1 MATHRAGRLARTLKF
16 AGAPLFGLYSEPLGG
31 YYDTDIHSVAINRGK
46 SGRGGGVHPST
57 MEVRLK
63 GLHSAAVTGNNVR
76 FFLRDAPAAAIAA
89 RAGVTADAIKSRF
102 TGRMAQ
108 SEVDDDG
115 KRFTS
120 TYRAAS
126 WINRLYR
133 SPKHATPVAGR
144 GINSFLQD
152 LMGMANPLAGI
163 VLSFHGDF
171 DQIPVTGP
179 PVLFKDAIDK
189 YTKDIGI
196 LVRETRDGRSQVMT
210 LPYRITHT
218 AFRLANGVP
227 LTRSQAV
234 TPARWQ
240 QRNDWPAQTV
250 QYKLTNP
257 NGNIV
262 TRSVSI
268 ATEETPLVSDY
279 DWSHI
284 KAVTDQLYYNAY
296 GMVYETNT
304 RQFSLP
310 SVTVDLLRLL
320 GSDNPYHRMQ
330 AGRLLEMEA
339 GDAVFLSGDWPAPV
353 RGVHFAEGIREN
365 ITSDAWTLE
374 LELVPYAQ
382 AMGSAPSPVVP
393 ARAWESAAGPWSAE
407 TRAWNQA

>member
-1 MATHRAGRLARTLKF
+1 MATHRPGRLARKLGF
-16 AGAPLFGLYSEPLGG
+16 AGAPLFGLYSEPLTTL
-31 YYDTDIHSVAINRGK
+31 YDKDIHSVAIHRGK

-57 MEVRLK
+57 LEVSLK
-63 GLHSAAVTGNNVR
+63 GQYSSAVTGSNVR
-76 FFLRDAPAAAIAA
+76 FFLRDAPAAAIAS
-89 RAGVTADAIKSRF
+89 RAGVTADAIKMRF
-102 TGRMAQ
+102 TGRMSQ
-108 SEVDDDG
+108 TEVEDDG

-133 SPKHATPVAGR
+133 SPKHATPVAGHGVNR
-144 GINSFLQD
+144 FLQE
-152 LMGMANPLAGI
+152 LMGMAQPLAGI
-163 VLSFHGDF
+163 NLSFHGDF
-171 DQIPVTGP
+171 DQIAATGA

-189 YTKDIGI
+189 YTQDIGI

-218 AFRLANGVP
+218 AFRLENGVP

-234 TPARWQ
+234 TPARWE

-250 QYKLTNP
+250 QYKVANE
-257 NGNIV
+257 NGNVV

-268 ATEETPLVSDY
+268 ASAETPLVASY

-284 KAVTDQLYYNAY
+284 KATTDQLYYHAY

-304 RQFSLP
+304 RQFSIP
-310 SVTVDLLRLL
+310 SVTVDLLYLL
-320 GSDNPYHRMQ
+320 SSSNPYHRMQ

-339 GDAVFLSGDWPAPV
+339 GDAVFFSGDWPAPV
-353 RGVHFAEGIREN
+353 RGVHFAEGIKET
-365 ITSDAWTLE
+365 ITADAWTLN

-382 AMGSAPSPVVP
+382 AMGAAPSPTVP
-393 ARAWESAAGPWSAE
+393 ARSWESATGPWSAE
-407 TRAWNQA
+407 SRAWNQA